1 MWRAAVVVAGC
12 TTVAGRDVAASK
24 VTPIE
29 KVMELMKKL
38 SAQVTAEG
46 KKEAEQYDKY
56 ACFCKEQADEKL
68 YNIEKSEKII
78 KKQTAKISKLETEIS
93 VLNGDINKLTTLI
106 EEKQAAI
113 KAAEETR
120 NEQHEK
126 YVATDNDMQ
135 AAIKA
140 IKGAIKALKDSKGE
154 LKGDADLD
162 LVQVKALAGQVLRVV
177 HPRLITEQQ
186 RHVLSALQVGEPGKA
201 HAFEYQSND
210 IIAVLEGLKDEFLQ
224 NKKELDESEFE
235 TNSAFERKRLGLQ
248 NEEKFA
254 DKDKSEKEQIL
265 EAKSEELHNTQEEK
279 SAETDAMNADQAFLD
294 TVTSECEQKA
304 ADWDQ
309 RSKARADE
317 LTALADA
324 LTTLEEGA
332 AGQYSANK
340 KLNLAQKASSFLQVR
355 GTSSDELQM
364 AATVGAQKLLAKVA
378 KTLHSPVLSV
388 TSMKVKLLADHF
400 VKVRGIIK
408 GLIQKLTD
416 DAESEATQKGF
427 CDTNMAAALADRDT
441 ANAQIEEAMA
451 TISKIS
457 AEKAELEQDVEDLK
471 KAIADNLKALNEAT
485 ELRNSEKADN
495 EATIETADEGKAA
508 VELAISILKEFYD
521 NAFIQTGKYTP
532 PNADRSGKTVADRA
546 PEVFSGEYRGS
557 QGASKGILGLLD
569 VILSDFERTI
579 QKTEASE
586 ETAQTG
592 FETFESDTKT
602 DNEDK
607 EGQIDTNEKRIS
619 DIEDELVET
628 EDNKGDATTLKENA
642 LTELKKLKPMC
653 VEGEETYAQRVA
665 KREKEIEAL
674 KQAMTL
680 LDEWQK

>member
-1 MWRAAVVVAGC
+1 
-12 TTVAGRDVAASK
+12 
-24 VTPIE
+24 
-29 KVMELMKKL
+29 MKKL
-38 SAQVTAEG
+38 SSQITAEG

-78 KKQTAKISKLETEIS
+78 KKQTAKIAKLETEIS
-93 VLNGDINKLTTLI
+93 ELNADINALTLLI
-106 EEKQAAI
+106 EEKEAAI
-113 KAAEETR
+113 KAAEDTR

-154 LKGDADLD
+154 LKGDADTD
-162 LVQVKALAGQVLRVV
+162 FMQIKKLASQVLKVV
-177 HPRLITEQQ
+177 HPRL
-186 RHVLSALQVGEPGKA
+186 LSQKQHAALVQISEPGKA

-248 NEEKFA
+248 NEVKFA
-254 DKDKSEKEQIL
+254 NKDKNEKEQIL
-265 EAKSEELHNTQEEK
+265 EAKSEELHLTEQEK

-294 TVTSECEQKA
+294 TVTTECEQKA
-304 ADWDQ
+304 KDWDQ
-309 RSKARADE
+309 RSKARSDE

-324 LTTLEEGA
+324 LTTLQEGA
-332 AGQYSANK
+332 ANQYSANK
-340 KLNLAQKASSFLQVR
+340 KLNLAQKSTSFLQVS
-355 GTSSDELQM
+355 GTSSQSMQM
-364 AATVGAQKLLAKVA
+364 SATLGASQLLSKVA
-378 KTLHSPVLSV
+378 KDLHSPVLSV
-388 TSMKVKLLADHF
+388 TAMKVKLMADHF
-400 VKVRGIIK
+400 VKVRAIVK
-408 GLIQKLTD
+408 DLIAKLED
-416 DAESEATQKGF
+416 DAEAEATQKGF
-427 CDTNMAAALADRDT
+427 CDTNMAAALTDRDT
-441 ANAQIEEAMA
+441 GNAQIEEAMA

-457 AEKAELEQDVEDLK
+457 AEKAELEQEIQDLK

-485 ELRNSEKADN
+485 ELRNGEKADN
-495 EATIETADEGKAA
+495 EATIETSDEGKTA
-508 VELAISILKEFYD
+508 VELAINILKEFYE
-521 NAFIQTGKYTP
+521 NAFIQTGKYVP

-546 PEVFSGEYRGS
+546 PEVFSGDYHGS
-557 QGASKGILGLLD
+557 QGASKGIMGLLD

-579 QKTEASE
+579 DTTQTSE
-586 ETAQTG
+586 DTAQAS
-592 FETFESDTKT
+592 FEAFEADTKQ

-607 EGQIDTNEKRIS
+607 EDEIDTKEGRIS

-628 EDNKGDATTLKENA
+628 EEDKGDATKLKENA

-665 KREKEIEAL
+665 KREKEIQAL
-674 KQAMTL
+674 KDAQQM
-680 LDEWQK
+680 LDDWQK